1 MPDLLNRSLDDM
13 LAAMAAQF
21 GTKWPNPWWPKG
33 ISAYDDCAA
42 CVSFYLFGL
51 NSLGNPFY
59 SYVSQ
64 IQTWG
69 RNLGVWHAG
78 HAGVQRGDVLAFDWD
93 GDGDPDHTEI
103 VVSVSSG
110 GSIVTSRGTN
120 SNPGDDMRDRTRSA
134 GYILSYIRPPYPG
147 TTAAAN
153 GGANLIPQGDEI
165 DMATIADL
173 RAQLDAANAAQTDLI
188 KQLVLREERGRL
200 YYCSKPAAGLPNF
213 IIIFWQRS
221 PGQKAILYINDGET
235 QARNAREVYFQTYDT
250 VEQAKAAEIAP
261 GTFSKLVD
269 FAEGR
274 DSSFTNKLAKS

>member
-1 MPDLLNRSLDDM
+1 MPDLLQRSVDDM
-13 LAAMAAQF
+13 LAAMEEQF
-21 GTKWPNPWWPKG
+21 RTRWPNPWWPKG

-69 RNLGVWHAG
+69 RNLGVWHPG

-147 TTAAAN
+147 TTSAAD
-153 GGANLIPQGDEI
+153 GGATLIPQGDEI
-165 DMATIADL
+165 DMATIEDL
-173 RAQLDAANAAQTDLI
+173 RKQADASNAAQTALI
-188 KQLVLREERGRL
+188 KEMLLRESRGRL
-200 YYCSKPAAGLPNF
+200 YYCATPPAGLPQF
-213 IIIFWQRS
+213 VIIFWHRT
-221 PGQKAILYINDGET
+221 PGQNNILYCNDGEQ
-235 QARNAREVYFQTYDT
+235 QARNARDFYSQTYDT
-250 VEQAKAAEIAP
+250 VEQAKAAAI
-261 GTFSKLVD
+261 GTTQFQTLINL
-269 FAEGR
+269 ALGT
-274 DSSFTNKLAKS
+274 DSAFTNKRATK